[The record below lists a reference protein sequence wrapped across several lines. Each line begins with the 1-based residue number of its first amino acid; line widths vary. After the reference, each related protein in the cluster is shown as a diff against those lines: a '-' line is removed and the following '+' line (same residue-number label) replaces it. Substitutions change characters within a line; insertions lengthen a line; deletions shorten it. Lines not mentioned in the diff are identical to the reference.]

1 MELDTPLSRSIIFGI
16 LLTLMIPSVICSLFL
31 LYYFVRSPELLKR
44 HNNHVILALL
54 LISLIQ
60 VSHEQLM
67 LKKILFSFCRWPRKC
82 RSPWLCCIRDLWLYN
97 QVCFVTFGLYTIM
110 HCLLMVWCSWLMD
123 VSSDTFLYFVES
135 FSKSIWFYS
144 TTDR

>member
-1 MELDTPLSRSIIFGI
+1 MDLDTPTSRTIIFGI
-16 LLTLMIPSVICSLFL
+16 LSALTIPSVICSLVI
-31 LYYFVRSPELLKR
+31 LYYFARSPELLKR

-67 LKKILFSFCRWPRKC
+67 LKKIFSFWRWPRKC
-82 RSPWLCCIRDLWLYN
+82 HSLWLCCIRDLWLYN
-97 QVCFVTFGLYTIM
+97 QIFFVTFGLYTIM
-110 HCLLMVWCSWLMD
+110 HYLLMVWCSWVMD
-123 VSSDTFLYFVES
+123 VSNDTFLYFVES
-135 FSKSIWFYS
+135 FSKSIWFYF